1 MLQLDHLTVIAP
13 SLAEGVAHVRDCLGI
28 DIPYGRAHDG
38 MGTHNH
44 PLRLGD
50 DVYLE
55 VIAVDPAAPHPGGS
69 RWFGLD
75 DAELVRRAWDE
86 GIRLRGWVARTT
98 GIADMLARHASILG
112 EEVRLSGSG
121 RSFSFAVP
129 PGGSLP
135 LAGLAPSVID
145 RGGHP
150 PSIAAMPD
158 LGARLRSFTVEH
170 PRPEEVAAL
179 YEALEVAN
187 PPGIR
192 RGDRLRYRAAIE
204 TPAGVRELT

>member
-1 MLQLDHLTVIAP
+1 MLQRDHLTVIAP
-13 SLAEGVAHVRDCLGI
+13 SLAEGVAHIRNCLGL
-28 DIPYGRAHDG
+28 DIPYGRVHDG

-44 PLRLGD
+44 LLRLGD

-55 VIAVDPAAPHPGGS
+55 VIAVDPAAPPPERP

-75 DAELVRRAWDE
+75 DSGLVRRAWDE
-86 GIRLRGWVARTT
+86 GFRLRGWVARTS
-98 GIADMLARHASILG
+98 GIAELLARNGEILG
-112 EEVRLSGSG
+112 EEVRLTGSG

-129 PGGSLP
+129 PGGALP

-158 LGARLRSFTVEH
+158 LGARLNSFIVEH
-170 PRPEEVAAL
+170 PEPEEVAAL
-179 YEALEVAN
+179 YERLGVEN
-187 PPGIR
+187 PPEIR
-192 RGDRLRYRAAIE
+192 SGARLRYRAMIE
-204 TPAGVRELT
+204 TPDGLKELT

>member
-1 MLQLDHLTVIAP
+1 MLQRDHLTVIAP
-13 SLAEGVAHVRDCLGI
+13 SLAEGVEHVRDGLGL

-44 PLRLGD
+44 LLRLGD

-55 VIAVDPAAPHPGGS
+55 VIAVDPAAPPPGRP

-75 DAELVRRAWDE
+75 DSRAVRRAWDE
-86 GIRLRGWVARTT
+86 GLRLRGWVARTT
-98 GIADMLARHASILG
+98 GIADVLARHGAILG

-129 PGGSLP
+129 PDGSLP

-145 RGGHP
+145 RGGLP
-150 PSIAAMPD
+150 PSIAGMPD
-158 LGARLRSFTVEH
+158 LGARLHSFIVQH
-170 PRPEEVAAL
+170 PEPAEVAAL
-179 YEALEVAN
+179 YGRLGVEN
-187 PPGIR
+187 PPEIR
-192 RGDRLRYRAAIE
+192 RGERLRYLAMIE
-204 TPAGVRELT
+204 TPAGLKELT

>member
-1 MLQLDHLTVIAP
+1 MLQRDHLTVIAP
-13 SLAEGVAHVRDCLGI
+13 SLAEGVAHVRSCLDL

-44 PLRLGD
+44 LLRLGD

-55 VIAVDPAAPHPGGS
+55 VIAVDPAAPPPGRP

-75 DAELVRRAWDE
+75 DSGLVRSNWDE
-86 GIRLRGWVARTT
+86 GFRLRGWVARTT
-98 GIADMLARHASILG
+98 GIADMLARHGAILG
-112 EEVRLSGSG
+112 EEVRLTGSG

-129 PGGSLP
+129 PGGALP

-145 RGGHP
+145 RGGYP
-150 PSIAAMPD
+150 PSIAAMPE

-170 PRPEEVAAL
+170 PQPEDVAAL
-179 YEALEVAN
+179 YERLGVEN
-187 PPGIR
+187 PPDIR
-192 RGDRLRYRAAIE
+192 RGERLRYRAMIE
-204 TPAGVRELT
+204 TPAGLRELN

>member
-1 MLQLDHLTVIAP
+1 MLQRDHLTLIAP
-13 SLAEGVAHVRDCLGI
+13 SLAEGAAHIRACLGL

-44 PLRLGD
+44 LLRLGD

-55 VIAVDPAAPHPGGS
+55 VIAVDPAAPLPGRP

-75 DAELVRRAWDE
+75 DAALVRSSWDD
-86 GIRLRGWVARTT
+86 GFRLRGWVARTT
-98 GIADMLARHASILG
+98 SISGLLARHGDILG
-112 EEVRLSGSG
+112 EEVRLLGSG

-129 PGGSLP
+129 PGGALP
-135 LAGLAPSVID
+135 LGGLAPSVID

-158 LGARLRSFTVEH
+158 LGARLRSFAVEH
-170 PRPEEVAAL
+170 PEPAEVRAL
-179 YEALEVAN
+179 YERLGVEN
-187 PPGIR
+187 PPEIR
-192 RGDRLRYRAAIE
+192 RGERLRYRAAIE
-204 TPAGVRELT
+204 TPAGLKELA

>member
-1 MLQLDHLTVIAP
+1 MLQLDHLSVIAP
-13 SLAEGVAHVRDCLGI
+13 SLAEGVAHIRNCLDL

-44 PLRLGD
+44 LLRLGD

-55 VIAVDPAAPHPGGS
+55 VIAADPAAPPPGRP

-75 DAELVRRAWDE
+75 DTALVRSSWDS
-86 GIRLRGWVARTT
+86 GFRLRGWVARTT
-98 GIADMLARHASILG
+98 DVAEVLARHGSILG

-121 RSFSFAVP
+121 RNFSFAVP
-129 PGGSLP
+129 PGGALP
-135 LAGLAPSVID
+135 LGGLAPSVID

-158 LGARLRSFTVEH
+158 LGARLRSFVVEH
-170 PRPEEVAAL
+170 PEPAEVMAL
-179 YEALEVAN
+179 YERLGVEN
-187 PPGIR
+187 PPKVQ
-192 RGDRLRYRAAIE
+192 RGERLRYRAVIE
-204 TPAGVRELT
+204 TPIGLKELC

>member
-1 MLQLDHLTVIAP
+1 MLQLDHLSVIAP
-13 SLAEGVAHVRDCLGI
+13 SLAEGVAHVRDCLGL

-44 PLRLGD
+44 LLRLGD

-55 VIAVDPAAPHPGGS
+55 VIAVDPIAPPPGRP

-75 DAELVRRAWDE
+75 DAALVRSAWDD
-86 GIRLRGWVARTT
+86 GYRLRGWVARTT
-98 GIADMLARHASILG
+98 DIVDVLKRHGSILG

-129 PGGSLP
+129 PGGALP
-135 LAGLAPSVID
+135 LGGLAPSVID
-145 RGGHP
+145 RGGYP

-158 LGARLRSFTVEH
+158 LGARLRSFVVED

-179 YEALEVAN
+179 YETLEVAN
-187 PPGIR
+187 PPEIR

-204 TPAGVRELT
+204 TPAGLKELT